1 MSRIFS
7 RPAECSMDGCSI
19 VHTWAEH
26 VDTRARFDADT
37 VARLSAILRRNTV
50 APAALRPVA
59 ARDAARVPLRPITE
73 LN

>member
-1 MSRIFS
+1 
-7 RPAECSMDGCSI
+7 MDGCSI

-26 VDTRARFDADT
+26 VDTLARVDADT